1 MRTPLKL
8 KGASEEKRVQYA
20 VERFMSSK
28 NFDPSKNYNIMV
40 REKHEF
46 PSNMPTGWPTKD
58 G

>member
-46 PSNMPTGWPTKD
+46 PSNMPTGVAY
-58 G
+58 